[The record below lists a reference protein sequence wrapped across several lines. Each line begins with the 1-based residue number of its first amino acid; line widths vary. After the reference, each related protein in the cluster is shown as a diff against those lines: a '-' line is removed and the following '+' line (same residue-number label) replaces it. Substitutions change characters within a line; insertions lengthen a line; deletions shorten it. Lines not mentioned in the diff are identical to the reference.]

1 MSSNSPSSYNNNS
14 PTSFTQSG
22 SSSNSNQSPSA
33 KRRRNELREEFRA
46 QGMHPRTWQHGW
58 YKQDQNRRRAKR
70 ASNLMKYPFERRRPL
85 PNAKSLVSRE
95 IKGKFPSRFRIGNLA
110 VRIRHPNGRKI
121 FYTVSEFN
129 AKYGN
134 KWKSLPSGSRRFI
147 SENSTVQR
155 KQVRVVK
162 FVV

>member
-1 MSSNSPSSYNNNS
+1 MSSNSPSSYNS
-14 PTSFTQSG
+14 VTQPSD
-22 SSSNSNQSPSA
+22 SANSNHSPWS
-33 KRRRNELREEFRA
+33 RLSRNELREEFRA
-46 QGMHPRTWQHGW
+46 QGMHPSTWQRGW
-58 YKQDQNRRRAKR
+58 YKQEQNRRRAKR
-70 ASNLMKYPFERRRPL
+70 ASNLMKYPLERRRPL
-85 PNAKSLVSRE
+85 PTAKSLVSRE
-95 IKGKFPSRFRIGNLA
+95 IKGKIPSRFRIGNLA
-110 VRIRHPNGRKI
+110 VRISHPNGRKN

-134 KWKSLPSGSRRFI
+134 KWKYLPSGSRRFI